1 MYYNFFVME
10 NILKTKTFSFL
21 SSFAISMAVTIVSI
35 LQDMNSVGMSLL
47 AFCIIGIIAAM
58 ILACIKEYVVGEEF
72 DFKNILYSFI
82 GCVCSV
88 IVIFFGIL
96 FNILQ

>member
-1 MYYNFFVME
+1 ME

-21 SSFAISMAVTIVSI
+21 SSFVISMAVTIVSM
-35 LQDMNSVGMSLL
+35 LQDMNSVSIGLL
-47 AFCIIGIIAAM
+47 GFCIIGIITAM
-58 ILACIKEYVVGEEF
+58 IFACVKECIVSKEF
-72 DFKNILYSFI
+72 NFKNILYSFI